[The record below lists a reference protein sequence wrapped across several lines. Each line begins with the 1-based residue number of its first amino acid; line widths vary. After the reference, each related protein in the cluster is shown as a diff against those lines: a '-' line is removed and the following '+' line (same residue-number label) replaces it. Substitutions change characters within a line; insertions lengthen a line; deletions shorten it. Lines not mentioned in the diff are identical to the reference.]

1 MENTFVLGISGSPR
15 KNGNSE
21 TLLDWT
27 LEAATEEGARVEKI
41 RVCDLKFQ
49 PCLECG
55 ACNTTGVCIQNDDM
69 QQVFPRFLSADSIV
83 IATPMFFMNM
93 PAHLKG
99 FIDRFQCLWS
109 KKYLLKQPLREDK
122 KPHIGYTLAIGG
134 TKGASLF
141 NGLNLLLKCF
151 FPIVDVEF
159 NENNSLYYRSVDEK
173 GAIEVHPTAKN
184 DSKALGA
191 IIAKRAER

>member
-1 MENTFVLGISGSPR
+1 
-15 KNGNSE
+15 
-21 TLLDWT
+21 
-27 LEAATEEGARVEKI
+27 
-41 RVCDLKFQ
+41 
-49 PCLECG
+49 
-55 ACNTTGVCIQNDDM
+55 
-69 QQVFPRFLSADSIV
+69 
-83 IATPMFFMNM
+83 MNM